1 MVQIENLPLV
11 LTGLGLMAS
20 ILYYTMI
27 LRNANKTQQNQLET
41 RQVQMFMQIYNQY
54 QAPEYRKASRI
65 FHLMKFET
73 FEEYSKLIDPN
84 TPETLENYEAVVSII
99 TYYEGLGS
107 LVKEGFLDIR
117 WIALLMTG
125 TTRQI
130 WEKLDPVINEMRMR
144 EDYPRLASE
153 MEYLYHELMKYVE
166 EHPELAT

>member
-1 MVQIENLPLV
+1 MAQIENLPLV
-11 LTGLGLMAS
+11 LTGVGLTAS

-54 QAPEYRKASRI
+54 QTPEYRKASRI
-65 FHLMKFET
+65 FHLMKFEN
-73 FEEYSKLIDPN
+73 FDEYSKLLDPN
-84 TPETLENYEAVVSII
+84 TPETLENFEAVITII

-117 WIALLMTG
+117 WIALLMAG

-130 WEKLDPVINEMRMR
+130 WEKLYPVINEMRIS
-144 EDYPRLASE
+144 EDYPRLDR
-153 MEYLYHELMKYVE
+153 
-166 EHPELAT
+166 